1 MRELLDSVFDTT
13 AYISDF
19 EKERARIVYS
29 ITAVIA
35 LMYTV
40 FIAFVGVEYMPERP
54 IALLGIDLAWTAAI
68 LGFYVT
74 VGMTYNAL
82 RQGNLRRAEFG
93 PLVMWYIGGMLVA
106 WPNAFQNPRGG
117 ITLAA
122 FIILATLLHRGRGLA
137 AGLVVAALSW
147 VASNVLASGAFAT
160 STGGTQEL
168 VNVMLMLGGISA
180 LTFLFLRFAYQ
191 SQSEGARLVTAE
203 RLRLAEITSQVAQR
217 ISRRMALQDVLNN
230 AVEQICAEYPLIYHA
245 QIFLLDENRQNAQL
259 VASTGEVGRM
269 LIERRHSLPVGSLS
283 VIGQVTG
290 GGQQVIS
297 HAGAKGGVHRR
308 NEFLPETVIE
318 AAFPLRLG
326 DQVIGALDLQSKVET
341 AFREE
346 DSPIFQSLADHI
358 AIAIDNARLFEE
370 TERRLQ
376 ENRRLMEQTNQAVE
390 QVERLNRQLTGRFWS
405 DYLAQQAGELALTM
419 DFLTQR
425 RASESEWTPTLREAA
440 RADSLVQRREQDQ
453 QVIAVPLR
461 VRGQVIGAMEFE
473 LDTSEPLMPEDINL
487 IQEVGDRLG
496 LAVENIRLFEAS
508 QNAAQ
513 REALVNEIAARL
525 QAGSTVEMTLNAAA
539 RSLKETMKAS
549 RVAIRLGA
557 PPGSKNGGREDEQR

>member
-1 MRELLDSVFDTT
+1 MRELLDTVFDTT

-29 ITAVIA
+29 ITAMIA

-68 LGFYVT
+68 LGFYVA
-74 VGMTYNAL
+74 VGLTYNAL

-122 FIILATLLHRGRGLA
+122 FIILAALLHRGRGLA
-137 AGLVVAALSW
+137 AGLVIAALSW

-160 STGGTQEL
+160 PTGGTQEL
-168 VNVMLMLGGISA
+168 VSVLLMLGGISA

-245 QIFLLDENRQNAQL
+245 QIFLLDESRQNAQL

-297 HAGAKGGVHRR
+297 HAAAKGGIHRR

-326 DQVIGALDLQSKVET
+326 DRVIGALDLQSKVET

-346 DSPIFQSLADHI
+346 DSPVFQSLADHI

-405 DYLAQQAGELALTM
+405 DYLAQQAGELALTL

-425 RASESEWTPTLREAA
+425 RALESEWTPTLREAA
-440 RADSLVQRREQDQ
+440 RVDNLVQRREQDQ
-453 QVIAVPLR
+453 QVIAIPLR

-473 LDTSEPLMPEDINL
+473 LDTSEPLMPEDISL

-557 PPGSKNGGREDEQR
+557 PPGSKNGGREDERR